1 MTFEKM
7 TLRDLGPHEISNKR
21 VLVRVDYNVPL
32 DDAGRVRDDAR
43 IRATL
48 PTLTYLRDHGGRV
61 ALLSHLGRPKGP
73 NPRLSLAPVAE
84 RLSQLLGE
92 RVGFVES
99 TVSDEAR
106 AAIER
111 LPPGGVCLLENTR
124 FLPAEETNDLRL
136 ARELAEQGDVFVNDA
151 FAAAHRAHVSTEGVA
166 RFLQPAVAG
175 FLMEREIQFL
185 GQALHAPKRPFVGI
199 LGGAKLSGKVE
210 LVERLLE
217 RVDRLCV
224 GGAIACVF
232 FQALG
237 LPTGE
242 SLVEPGLKPQ
252 ATRIL
257 ELAGAKLLL
266 PDDVV
271 VADRVAPGAAREVRP
286 RNAIP
291 EGWAVVD
298 IGPAAAARFRR
309 EILTA
314 GTVLWNG
321 PLGVF
326 EIEEFAEGTFAVAQ
340 ALAEATEGGTLTV
353 VGGGDSAAAAAA
365 AGVAERVSHVSTGG
379 GASLEFLAGKTLP
392 AVAALTDRT
401 ANRPVEGR
409 A

>member
-1 MTFEKM
+1 MILNKM

-48 PTLTYLRDHGGRV
+48 PTLTYLKDHGARA
-61 ALLSHLGRPKGP
+61 ALLSHLGRPRGP
-73 NPRLSLAPVAE
+73 DPKFSLAPVAE
-84 RLSQLLGE
+84 RLGELLGE
-92 RVGFVES
+92 SVLFVES
-99 TVSDEAR
+99 TVSDEAK

-111 LPPGGVCLLENTR
+111 LPPGGLCLLENTR
-124 FLPAEETNDLRL
+124 FLPGEERNDSRL

-166 RFLQPAVAG
+166 RLLQPAVAG

-185 GQALHAPKRPFVGI
+185 GQALHAPRRPFVAI
-199 LGGAKLSGKVE
+199 LGGAKLSDKVE
-210 LVERLLE
+210 LVEHLLP

-224 GGAIACVF
+224 GGAMACVF

-237 LPTGE
+237 LGTGE
-242 SLVEPGLKPQ
+242 SLVEPALTPQ
-252 ATRIL
+252 AKRIL
-257 ELAGAKLLL
+257 DLGAGKVIL
-266 PDDVV
+266 PEDVL
-271 VADRVAPGAAREVRP
+271 VADRVAAGAARQVVP
-286 RNAIP
+286 RTAVP

-309 EILTA
+309 EILGA

-326 EIEEFAEGTFAVAQ
+326 EIEDFAEGTAAVAE
-340 ALAEATEGGTLTV
+340 ALADATEGGTLTV
-353 VGGGDSAAAAAA
+353 VGGGDSAAAV
-365 AGVAERVSHVSTGG
+365 AGVAQRVSHVSTGG
-379 GASLEFLAGKTLP
+379 GAALEFLAGKTLP
-392 AVAALTDRT
+392 GIAVLSDRQ
-401 ANRPVEGR
+401 VGR
-409 A
+409 APERDA